1 VKLKTKNMAWVPKGR
16 PQIKEDVQV
25 LVARIAARMKEENIE
40 VGKKSTPNI
49 PSYCK
54 KFRSSRRPH
63 YSAMPF

>member
-1 VKLKTKNMAWVPKGR
+1 MVWVPKGG
-16 PQIKEDVQV
+16 PQRKDDVQV

-40 VGKKSTPNI
+40 AGKKSTSNI

-54 KFRSSRRPH
+54 KFRSSRHPH